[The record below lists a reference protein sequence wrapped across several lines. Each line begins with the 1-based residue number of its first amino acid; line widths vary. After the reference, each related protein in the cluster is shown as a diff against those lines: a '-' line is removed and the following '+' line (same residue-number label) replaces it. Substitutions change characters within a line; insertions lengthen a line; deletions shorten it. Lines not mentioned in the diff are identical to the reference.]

1 MIQEKELTVEE
12 ITANIDTH
20 INDISKEFRLGFE
33 FLRKYNKSVTVFG
46 SSRLTPASSH
56 YDDAKRLSY
65 RIVSELKYS
74 IITGGGPGIME
85 AANWGAKEANGD
97 SLGLTINIPREQHT
111 NKYSSNTITFDYF
124 FTRKTM
130 LNFAAE
136 AYVFFPGGYGTL
148 DELFGILTLI
158 QTNKIPKV
166 PIILFGKDYWNPF
179 KEFLTATVLNQHHA
193 IDAIDLDLFVITDS
207 SDEVMEIIKNAP
219 VSSWWKLLD

>member
-1 MIQEKELTVEE
+1 
-12 ITANIDTH
+12 
-20 INDISKEFRLGFE
+20 
-33 FLRKYNKSVTVFG
+33 
-46 SSRLTPASSH
+46 
-56 YDDAKRLSY
+56 
-65 RIVSELKYS
+65 
-74 IITGGGPGIME
+74 ME

-97 SLGLTINIPREQHT
+97 SLGLTINIPHEQHT
-111 NKYSSNTITFDYF
+111 NKYSGSTVAFDYF

-179 KEFLTATVLNQHHA
+179 KNFLTTTVLDQHHT
-193 IDAIDLDLFVITDS
+193 IDAVDLDLFVITDS
-207 SDEVMEIIKNAP
+207 CDEVVEIIKGAP